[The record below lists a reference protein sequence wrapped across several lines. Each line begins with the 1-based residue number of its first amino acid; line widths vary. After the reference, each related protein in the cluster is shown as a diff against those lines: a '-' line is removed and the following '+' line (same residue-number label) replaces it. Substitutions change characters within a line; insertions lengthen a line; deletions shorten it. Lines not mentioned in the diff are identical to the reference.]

1 MRIKPIFFYLL
12 VLVLFYGCMSVK
24 LPRTDSG
31 ILKKKPEFYNLE
43 WKKGEILTRKKTDLT
58 IEVDSVGK
66 LPLSIFL
73 NTNNLPVLYT
83 ANIETPVCAD
93 GECKFM
99 HIKMYWSLLGN
110 YVGFDRF
117 PDLPLTK
124 HDHDPFLRKDYEK
137 LHALLLDRNSILER
151 RKIDEL
157 VKSPEQLKKEG
168 VDALSGATITEV
180 KESVVSGALYSCYVA
195 WHLAH
200 GEVQKTLRN
209 YTSEIGN
216 PELWSAMLY
225 SNNSDYQLFALQN
238 IDEVQYKNHYDRI
251 SVIFEMGTPLLRT
264 FIVKSLP
271 ASFWNSPSLQQP
283 YWNKFSHIDI
293 NTRSFLLQKLKS
305 SSQTI
310 IQDLSKE
317 LEVMTRNQLI
327 MYLSKLPKAFKNN
340 AFLMSNLKAYAS
352 KNTYGYIVSNFLEEH
367 H

>member
-1 MRIKPIFFYLL
+1 MRIKPVFFHLL

-43 WKKGEILTRKKTDLT
+43 WKKSETLTRKKTDLT

-66 LPLSIFL
+66 LPLSIL
-73 NTNNLPVLYT
+73 VNADNLPILYT

-117 PDLPLTK
+117 PNLPLTK
-124 HDHDPFLRKDYEK
+124 HDHDPFIRKDYQK
-137 LHALLLDRNSILER
+137 LHTLLSDRNSILER

-157 VKSPEQLKKEG
+157 VKSPEELKKEG

-209 YTSEIGN
+209 YTSEIGK

-238 IDEVQYKNHYDRI
+238 MDEVQYKNNYDQI
-251 SVIFEMGTPLLRT
+251 SVVFEMGTPLLRT

-283 YWNKFSHIDI
+283 YWNKFSQIDI

-305 SSQTI
+305 SSQTV
-310 IQDLSKE
+310 IQDLSSE
-317 LEVMTRNQLI
+317 LEVMTRNQLK
-327 MYLSKLPKAFKNN
+327 MYLSKLPMDVKGNSVLMGNLHIYAKNN
-340 AFLMSNLKAYAS
+340 S
-352 KNTYGYIVSNFLEEH
+352 YGYIVKEYLEDL
-367 H
+367 